1 MVLQA
6 SFGAEIRIDA
16 RVTNDVGPIAG
27 NLRDRARDVGATKQH
42 FSGIWGHVEV
52 ASGALMQVVEVV
64 TSI

>member
-1 MVLQA
+1 MCMVLQA

-42 FSGIWGHVEV
+42 FSGIWGHVEE
-52 ASGALMQVVEVV
+52 ASGL
-64 TSI
+64 